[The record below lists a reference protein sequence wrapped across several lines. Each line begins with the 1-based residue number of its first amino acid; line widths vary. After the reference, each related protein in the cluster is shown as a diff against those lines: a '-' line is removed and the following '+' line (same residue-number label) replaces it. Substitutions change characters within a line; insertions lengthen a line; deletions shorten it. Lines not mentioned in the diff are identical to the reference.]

1 VHEVQYDQTGTAVQL
16 LTKEVAVGISNLAS
30 ELNANRTD
38 LGMHPDITV
47 IIPSHNRLWSLPK
60 AVESCRSSALQIQ
73 IIVIDDASTDGTG
86 AWLKTQQGL
95 EVLQGEGWGK
105 PWGVGKALNLAK
117 GTYLRYLDS
126 DDWLNPGTNERQFE
140 IAEREQ
146 ADVVVA
152 GLDIYRDEVFVK
164 TDPWLSTDDFI
175 AQQLGESRYSA
186 YSAFLFRR
194 SFIEDI
200 PHRTLFPSSDF
211 ASRDDRCFMLEV
223 ALRHP
228 RIAVCST
235 PTLCYRQHSKERLQ
249 FPTGLRAVGT
259 NIQTLYIYRQIVNL
273 LDQRSELTPRR
284 RKAAGKILWPL
295 AHMVAYS
302 HLIEACEIAEWV
314 FKLDPEFRVPEKGL
328 LGVLYR
334 RMGFRKTELLL
345 GLRRTFLTLFRP
357 KPNPQS
363 LKLK

>member
-1 VHEVQYDQTGTAVQL
+1 
-16 LTKEVAVGISNLAS
+16 
-30 ELNANRTD
+30 
-38 LGMHPDITV
+38 MHPDITV

-60 AVESCRSSALQIQ
+60 AVESCRSSALRIQ
-73 IIVIDDASTDGTG
+73 IIVIDDGSTDSTE
-86 AWLKTQQGL
+86 AWLRTQQDL
-95 EVLQGEGWGK
+95 EVVQGERWGK
-105 PWGVGKALNLAK
+105 PWGVNKALGLAN

-152 GLDIYRDEVFVK
+152 GLDIYQDNVLVK
-164 TDPWLSTDDFI
+164 TDSWFETDDFI
-175 AQQLGESRYSA
+175 AQQLGETPGSH

-194 SFIEDI
+194 SFVEDI
-200 PHRTLFPSSDF
+200 PHRTLFPASDF

-223 ALRHP
+223 ALRNP
-228 RIAVCST
+228 RTAVCSM
-235 PTLCYRQHSKERLQ
+235 PTLCHRRHTKDRLQ

-259 NIQTLYIYRQIVNL
+259 NIQQLYIYRQILNL
-273 LDQRSELTPRR
+273 LDHRRELTPRR
-284 RKAAGKILWPL
+284 RKAACKILWPL

-302 HLIEACEIAEWV
+302 HLNEACEIAEWV
-314 FKLDPEFRVPEKGL
+314 FNLDPEFNVPEKGL
-328 LGVLYR
+328 LGALYR
-334 RMGFRKTELLL
+334 LMGFQETELLL
-345 GLRRTFLTLFRP
+345 RLRRAFLTLFRP

>member
-1 VHEVQYDQTGTAVQL
+1 
-16 LTKEVAVGISNLAS
+16 
-30 ELNANRTD
+30 
-38 LGMHPDITV
+38 MHADITV

-60 AVESCRSSALQIQ
+60 AVESCRSSALRIQ
-73 IIVIDDASTDGTG
+73 IIVIDDGSTDGTG
-86 AWLKTQQGL
+86 EWLRTQQDL

-105 PWGVGKALNLAK
+105 PWGVNSALSLAK
-117 GTYLRYLDS
+117 ATYLRYLDS

-152 GLDIYRDEVFVK
+152 GLDLYRDETFVK
-164 TDPWLSTDDFI
+164 TDPWSSTDDFI

-194 SFIEDI
+194 SFIEDT

-228 RIAVCST
+228 RIAVCSM

-259 NIQTLYIYRQIVNL
+259 NIQQLYIYRQILSL
-273 LDQRSELTPRR
+273 LDQRGELTPRR
-284 RKAAGKILWPL
+284 RKAACNPLWPL
-295 AHMVAYS
+295 AHLVAYS
-302 HLIEACEIAEWV
+302 HLSEACEIAEWV
-314 FKLDPEFRVPEKGL
+314 FKLDPEFSVPEKGL
-328 LGVLYR
+328 LGMLYR
-334 RMGFRKTELLL
+334 LMGFQRTELLL
-345 GLRRTFLTLFRP
+345 RLRRNCLALFRA
-357 KPNPQS
+357 KRAARS